1 MNNPLKEKRQ
11 QLKLSREE
19 IAKRLNTNIYN
30 INEWECN
37 RTSPK
42 GYMLIDVAIAYEMTD
57 SELIEYL
64 KYLKSKKKE
73 WYKWVK

>member
-57 SELIEYL
+57 NELIEYL
-64 KYLKSKKKE
+64 KYLKQKRND
-73 WYKWVK
+73 

>member
-37 RTSPK
+37 RTAPK
-42 GYMLIDVAIAYEMTD
+42 GYMLIDVAIAYERTD

-64 KYLKSKKKE
+64 KYLKQKRNE
-73 WYKWVK
+73 

>member
-1 MNNPLKEKRQ
+1 MNNPLIEKRQ

-57 SELIEYL
+57 NELIEYL
-64 KYLKSKKKE
+64 KYLKQKRRE
-73 WYKWVK
+73 

>member
-57 SELIEYL
+57 DELIEYL
-64 KYLKSKKKE
+64 KYLKHKRNE
-73 WYKWVK
+73 

>member
-42 GYMLIDVAIAYEMTD
+42 GYMLIDVAIAYEMTNN
-57 SELIEYL
+57 ELIEYL
-64 KYLKSKKKE
+64 KYLKQKRNE
-73 WYKWVK
+73 

>member
-1 MNNPLKEKRQ
+1 MNPLKEKRQ

-57 SELIEYL
+57 DELIEYL
-64 KYLKSKKKE
+64 KYLKQKRNE
-73 WYKWVK
+73 